1 MWPPLPLTLQMHRR
15 DFAASLLGPALVEL
29 AKPKLFTSA
38 FSTADNAINP
48 PSSEFLRILPLLME
62 VAEVP
67 GLAMSVVREN
77 RVVWQ
82 HHTGIA
88 DAKTRSPV
96 SAATLW
102 PAASLGK
109 PVFALAVL
117 RLVDEKKIDL
127 DSPLRTYLPGYT
139 PDEPK
144 ANRITARH
152 VLSHS
157 SGLPNW
163 REDNSEPLI
172 PEFEPGTRFRYSG
185 EGFFYLQRVVEHV
198 TAAPFEQFMEQSM
211 FGPLDMRSSTYSWR
225 ADIPSRVV
233 AGHDRDQSYTI
244 FWEALGGRLIEE
256 ASRQNRSLASFTME
270 DILAALGKQ
279 TPPPRTLPEF
289 LIPNAA
295 SSLITTLADYSN
307 FLIALL
313 GAPETNKVGLQRAT
327 YDDMLTPQSRINAAL
342 AWGLGCGLER
352 RSLTA
357 AGSHPQTVTDTS
369 YIWQWG
375 DNGSW
380 KNFVL
385 AHPATRSAIVI
396 FTNGS
401 RGLHVAQRIVTA
413 STGLDH
419 AAFWWV

>member
-1 MWPPLPLTLQMHRR
+1 
-15 DFAASLLGPALVEL
+15 
-29 AKPKLFTSA
+29 
-38 FSTADNAINP
+38 
-48 PSSEFLRILPLLME
+48 ME
-62 VAEVP
+62 VTEVP
-67 GLAMSVVREN
+67 GVAMSVVRGN
-77 RVVWQ
+77 RVIWQ

-88 DAKTRSPV
+88 DTKTRSPV

-117 RLVDEKKIDL
+117 RLVDDKKIDL
-127 DSPLRTYLPGYT
+127 DTPLRTYLPGYT

-163 REDNSEPLI
+163 REDNSELLVPQ
-172 PEFEPGTRFRYSG
+172 FEPGTRFLYSG
-185 EGFFYLQRVVEHV
+185 EGFFYLERVVEHV
-198 TAAPFEQFMEQSM
+198 TGVAFQQFMEQTV
-211 FGPLDMRSSTYSWR
+211 FAPLDMTSSTYSWR
-225 ADIPSRVV
+225 PDIASRVV
-233 AGHDRDQSYTI
+233 AGHDHNESYTI
-244 FWEALGGRLIEE
+244 FWQARGAQLLEE
-256 ASRQNRSLASFTME
+256 ANRVGRPLASFTIE
-270 DILAALGKQ
+270 DILGALRKQ

-295 SSLITTLADYSN
+295 SSLITTPEDYSK

-313 GAPETNKVGLQRAT
+313 GARHSSNVGLQRAT
-327 YDDMLTPQSRINAAL
+327 YDAMLTPQSRINSAL
-342 AWGLGCGLER
+342 DWGLGWGLER
-352 RSLTA
+352 VSLTA
-357 AGSHPQTVTDTS
+357 GGSHPQTATPTS

-385 AHPATRSAIVI
+385 SHPATESAIVI

-401 RGLHVAQRIVTA
+401 RGLHLAQRIVTA
-413 STGLDH
+413 ATGLDH